1 MLELVIILKAL
12 TEIAGFAL
20 LGQGILY
27 VLAGRNRDRN
37 FPYLVLKT
45 VTSPIFAAARF
56 ITPKFFL
63 DEFVWMLTPLLVLL
77 LWGVFTFLKVS
88 LVLQGA

>member
-1 MLELVIILKAL
+1 VLELVIILKAL

-56 ITPKFFL
+56 LAPRFFL
-63 DEFVWMLTPLLVLL
+63 NEFIWLLTPLLVLL
-77 LWGVFTFLKVS
+77 LWGVFTYLKIT